1 VVLFTARDTMKSCA
15 VVFLTVVLRAVT
27 SYTTESTFSDAFTIL
42 CSIVILIVF
51 KVLSNIAITVK
62 KLIIIKLAIY

>member
-1 VVLFTARDTMKSCA
+1 MALLTAKDIMESCTIVL
-15 VVFLTVVLRAVT
+15 LTIVLRIIT
-27 SYTTESTFSDAFTIL
+27 SCTTEPILSDAFTML
-42 CSIVILIVF
+42 YNIVVLIVF